1 MSGPTT
7 PRHGEV
13 HSQLRRPSE
22 LRHEVRRL
30 LARARE
36 RGLSSSDAR
45 FIELCD
51 ARDRVDTKLLK
62 VRRWHEGLSAAR
74 TELERARSGL
84 AAAVGR
90 LRERLDQHAQG
101 SRR

>member
-7 PRHGEV
+7 PSRSDV
-13 HSQLRRPSE
+13 QSE
-22 LRHEVRRL
+22 IGREAREL

-36 RGLSSSDAR
+36 RGLSASDAR

-62 VRRWHEGLSAAR
+62 VRRWHDGLSAAR
-74 TELERARSGL
+74 TELERARASL

-90 LRERLDQHAQG
+90 LRERLERG
-101 SRR
+101 SQ